1 MPPGDMSRSNDRG
14 AFTGLVHGGWGWN
27 DVKHNLKGH
36 DRVGGGGHMVRKE
49 EDTKDQK
56 GYGQGTSTRYR
67 RRYYQDVK
75 HSTSRA
81 LDVPRVRKT

>member
-36 DRVGGGGHMVRKE
+36 DRVGGGGTLRTRRDMAKE
-49 EDTKDQK
+49 RRLDTDVVIIKMS
-56 GYGQGTSTRYR
+56 ST
-67 RRYYQDVK
+67 
-75 HSTSRA
+75 
-81 LDVPRVRKT
+81 PRLGH

>member
-1 MPPGDMSRSNDRG
+1 MPPGDMSQSNDRG
-14 AFTGLVHGGWGWN
+14 EFTGFVHGGWGWN

-36 DRVGGGGHMVRKE
+36 DRVEGGGHMVREE

-56 GYGQGTSTRYR
+56 GYGQETLTRYR
-67 RRYYQDVK
+67 RHYYQDVK

-81 LDVPRVRKT
+81 LDALVRKT

>member
-36 DRVGGGGHMVRKE
+36 DRVGGGG
-49 EDTKDQK
+49 DTKDQK

-81 LDVPRVRKT
+81 LDGPRVRKT